1 MQIKVKTSI
10 DVTVLALSPYMD
22 FHNKDTKDNEAQ

>member
-1 MQIKVKTSI
+1 MEIKVKTSI

-22 FHNKDTKDNEAQ
+22 FHNKDGNDSEAQ